1 MRRPLFKNF
10 IREIRK
16 TLTRFLSIFS
26 ICALGVAF
34 FVGIRAASP
43 DMKDAADTLFDDGNL
58 ADITVMS
65 TSGLTEAD
73 IRALRKLDGVEAV
86 RPGLFADAMM
96 KTATGLDS
104 NVRLLSLPI
113 EEKPE
118 YGSLMDMFPSFN
130 IDQSP
135 DYDMDILTITDGR
148 LPVNDTEAVMD
159 ASLAAE
165 LGIELGEKATFTASG
180 GTCTLRIT
188 GFVYSPKYISMFER
202 GASTIGNGSSDG
214 FVYASGNAVNSLGT
228 KLPIIGLLSTVYT
241 RADIVVSGKNGLSA
255 FSDEYKALVNEVAYG
270 IEDYAAT
277 TSGTWYVKTRS
288 VNPGYDD
295 YSENTNRIA
304 AVGDV
309 FPLIFFI
316 VAALVCLTTMTRMV
330 EEQRIEM
337 GTLKALGYGSATII
351 AKYAFY
357 AMSACVLG
365 GFFGAVVGFKLFP
378 TVILSAYSI
387 MYRMPD
393 FATPYRADIAFAAI
407 AAMAFCTGAA
417 TLSAS
422 WAALTEVPSTL
433 MRPKAPKA
441 GKRVF
446 LEKIG
451 FIWKRL
457 NFTAKVT
464 VRNLFRYKKRF
475 FMSVIGI
482 AGSCALLVTGF
493 GLKTSIFGI
502 IDVQFGELWLMD
514 IQAYAYDPMPL
525 ADIEE
530 LVNGNEAARYVENTM
545 YCYDNICDAG
555 RDGAHTGNVHVLGV
569 TDAAALEGK
578 IELVYHGQPVE
589 LTDDGVVVT
598 EKLAE
603 TYSLAPGDTLT
614 LYSGT
619 QESEVR
625 VSAIT
630 ENYVYHYVYMTAAY
644 YEQVYGKQMQY
655 NGFMSALTQEGK
667 EEKDLVTS
675 AFLKDKRM
683 YTVRTVSSIYNSVY
697 DSLSILNYIVLVLI
711 LGSAMLTFVVMLN
724 LTNINIGE
732 RMRELATLRV
742 LGFYDKEMYDY
753 VFRENNALAVI
764 GAAAGLVFGKFMHAF
779 VIRTCEVDMVM
790 FVRSVDVM
798 SYVYSFVLTIVFSMM
813 VNLMM
818 RRKVRSIDMV
828 ESLKSA
834 E

>member
-43 DMKDAADTLFDDGNL
+43 DMKDAADNLFDDGNL

-135 DYDMDILTITDGR
+135 DYDMDILTLTDGR

-393 FATPYRADIAFAAI
+393 FATPYRADIAFVAI

-569 TDAAALEGK
+569 TDATALEGK